1 MNITRVALSNPVA
14 VVAAIL
20 LVILLGVVGLSN
32 LPIQMIPDAQRP
44 FINITT
50 GWRSAAPEEVES
62 EIIEPQE
69 DMLRGVPGLIKMTS
83 SASRGNGSINLSFTV
98 ETDLQRALIEV
109 MNRLNQVPRYPADV
123 TEPRIFA
130 GQDSYGNA
138 IAWFAVTAAP
148 GNERDISSYNDFI
161 KEVVLSR
168 IERVP
173 GVSNSAMFGGRQEEV
188 RITFDPFAAAALN
201 IDIPTMAGLTGNNN
215 DTSGGFND
223 VGRRQYSLRYAGK
236 YDLDE
241 FGEMV
246 LDWRGGNPVR
256 LRDIATIDVQLR
268 DESGGLLADG
278 IRAIA
283 FNAQVE
289 KGVNVLEVME
299 GLKAAVAELEEGAL
313 QRAGL
318 KVRQSYD
325 ESNYIT
331 NSIAMLRT
339 NLLLGISLAI
349 GILWWFLRRFRATL
363 MVAMAIPICLFTA
376 FFVLQIAGRSLNMI
390 SLAGLAFA
398 MGMVLDGAIVVLE
411 NTVRL
416 RENNVPPAEA
426 AEKGAT
432 QVWGALLASTATTVA
447 IFMPILF
454 LKDLSAKLFAD
465 LALAISVAVVT
476 SLIIAITVIPTAT
489 ANWLRRGRTTDL
501 HADWWRKI
509 TASIMTLT
517 DGVWRRRSLVTGL
530 FVSATALTILLLPPA
545 DYLPKGKDSWI
556 FAYILMPPGQSVTS
570 AKEDFQVVLNDR
582 LSPYLEEGAENQV
595 DAYFFGTFGSF
606 GFLGVSMTDPND
618 ADRFID
624 LLNDKLLAGFP
635 DTMAFADRAGIFERL
650 SDGGGIEMNIQSRD
664 MDSML
669 TAAKEG
675 LAAIGEHLPGSQARP
690 IPGVELA
697 EPELRLIPNE
707 RRITEAGWTR
717 RQMGTVVRALGDG
730 AYVGDYFD
738 GDHRRDI
745 VLRAKN
751 WSSPEQLAA
760 TPLATPNG
768 GIQSVD
774 QLVRMV
780 RTAGPNQ
787 IRRVDRRRTITLNV
801 TPPRGMSLEE
811 AVSVLQEK
819 VEPVILRSLPADGE
833 VSYFGSANDL
843 KIALNNMSSS
853 FVLAIMI
860 LYLLVS
866 ALFRSFKD
874 GVLVLLALPLATVG
888 GVMLLRIV
896 NVPMDLLTMVG
907 FITLLGLVVNNA
919 ILLVHQTRTAE
930 RDGLSRRDSVE
941 QAIRRRLRPILMS
954 TLTSL
959 FGMMP
964 LLLIPGPGSEVY
976 KGLAAVIVGGMAVSA
991 VFTLIFLPSLLRMG
1005 ERQESSVSVLDD
1017 SETAPVIG

>member
-624 LLNDKLLAGFP
+624 LLNDNLLAGFP

>member
-109 MNRLNQVPRYPADV
+109 MNRLNQVARYPADV

-138 IAWFAVTAAP
+138 IAWFAVTVAP

-201 IDIPTMAGLTGNNN
+201 IDIPTIAGLTGNNN

-299 GLKAAVAELEEGAL
+299 GLKAAVAELEVGAL

-376 FFVLQIAGRSLNMI
+376 FFVLQMAGRSLNMI

-416 RENNVPPAEA
+416 RENNVPSAEA

-606 GFLGVSMTDPND
+606 GFLGVSMTNPND

-624 LLNDKLLAGFP
+624 LLNDNLLAGFP

-801 TPPRGMSLEE
+801 TPPRGVSLEE

-853 FVLAIMI
+853 FLLAIMI

-1005 ERQESSVSVLDD
+1005 ERQESSVPVLDD
-1017 SETAPVIG
+1017 SNTSPVTG

>member
-1 MNITRVALSNPVA
+1 MNISRLALSNPVA
-14 VVAAIL
+14 VIAAIL
-20 LVILLGVVGLSN
+20 MVLMLGIVGLSN
-32 LPIQMIPDAQRP
+32 LLIQMIPDAQRP
-44 FINITT
+44 FIQITT

-62 EIIEPQE
+62 SIIEPQE
-69 DMLRGVPGLIKMTS
+69 DMLRGVPGLVKMTS
-83 SASRGNGSINLSFTV
+83 SASRGRGSINLSFTV

-130 GQDSYGNA
+130 GQDSYGSS
-138 IAWFAVTAAP
+138 IAWFAITTSP

-168 IERVP
+168 VERVP
-173 GVSNSAMFGGRQEEV
+173 GVSNSNMYGGRQEEV

-201 IDIPTMAGLTGNNN
+201 IDIPTMAGLLGNNN
-215 DTSGGFND
+215 DTSGGYND
-223 VGRRQYSLRYAGK
+223 VGRRQYSLRFAGK

-256 LRDIATIDVQLR
+256 LRDIATIDIKLR

-278 IRAIA
+278 KRAIA
-283 FNAQVE
+283 FNALVE
-289 KGVNVLEVME
+289 KGVNVLEVMDD
-299 GLKAAVAELEEGAL
+299 LQLAVAELEEGPL
-313 QRAGL
+313 QRVGL
-318 KVRQSYD
+318 DVRQSYD
-325 ESNYIT
+325 ESEYIT
-331 NSIAMLRT
+331 DSIAMLRT
-339 NLLLGISLAI
+339 NLLLGISLAV
-349 GILWWFLRRFRATL
+349 GILWWFLRRVRATL

-376 FFVLQIAGRSLNMI
+376 FFVLQIAGRTLNMI

-411 NTVRL
+411 NTIRL
-416 RENNVPPAEA
+416 RENGESPHEA
-426 AEKGAT
+426 AEKGAS

-476 SLIIAITVIPTAT
+476 SLVIAVTVIPTAT
-489 ANWLRRGRTTDL
+489 ANWLRRGRATDL
-501 HADWWRKI
+501 HADWWRSI
-509 TASIMTLT
+509 TAAIMNLT
-517 DGVWRRRSLVTGL
+517 NGVWRRRSLVAGL
-530 FVSATALTILLLPPA
+530 FVTATALTITLMPPA
-545 DYLPKGKDSWI
+545 DYLPKGKDTWI
-556 FAYILMPPGQSVTS
+556 FAYILMPPGQSVSS
-570 AKEDFQVVLNDR
+570 AKEDFQQVLSDR
-582 LSPYLEEGAENQV
+582 LKPYLEEDAENQL
-595 DAYFFGTFGSF
+595 DAYFFGTFGSY
-606 GFLGVSMTDPND
+606 GFLGVMVTDSSD
-618 ADRFID
+618 ADNFID
-624 LLNDKLLAGFP
+624 LLNGKLLAGFP

-650 SDGGGIEMNIQSRD
+650 GDGGGIEMNIQSRD
-664 MDSML
+664 MGSML
-669 TAAKEG
+669 AAAKAG
-675 LAAIGEHLPGSQARP
+675 MGAIGEHLPGAQARP
-690 IPGVELA
+690 EPGVELA

-707 RRITEAGWTR
+707 RRITEAGWNR
-717 RQMGTVVRALGDG
+717 RQMSTVVQALGDG

-738 GDHRRDI
+738 GDRRRDI

-751 WSSPEQLAA
+751 WTSPEQLAA

-811 AVSVLQEK
+811 TVAVLQRE

-853 FVLAIMI
+853 FTLAILI

-874 GVLVLLALPLATVG
+874 GALVLLALPLATVG

-930 RDGLSRRDSVE
+930 REGLGRKDAVE

-959 FGMMP
+959 FGMLP

-991 VFTLIFLPSLLRMG
+991 VFTLILLPSLLRMG
-1005 ERQESSVSVLDD
+1005 ERLETSESILDRSD
-1017 SETAPVIG
+1017 QAHAIS

>member
-1 MNITRVALSNPVA
+1 MNITRIALSNPVA
-14 VVAAIL
+14 VIAAIL
-20 LVILLGVVGLSN
+20 MMLLLGTVGLSN

-50 GWRSAAPEEVES
+50 GWRSATPEEVES

-138 IAWFAVTAAP
+138 IAWFAITTSP
-148 GNERDISSYNDFI
+148 GNDRDITSYNDFI

-168 IERVP
+168 VERVP
-173 GVSNSAMFGGRQEEV
+173 GVSNSSMFGGRQQEV

-201 IDIPTMAGLTGNNN
+201 IDIPTISGLLGNNN
-215 DTSGGFND
+215 DTSGGYND

-236 YDLDE
+236 YNLDE

-256 LRDIATIDVQLR
+256 LRDIATIDIKLQ
-268 DESGGLLADG
+268 DEVGALLADG
-278 IRAIA
+278 KRAIA
-283 FNAQVE
+283 FNALVE
-289 KGVNVLEVME
+289 KGVNVLEVMKE
-299 GLKAAVAELEEGAL
+299 LKLAVAELEDGPL

-318 KVRQSYD
+318 NVRQSYD
-325 ESNYIT
+325 ESKYIT
-331 NSIAMLRT
+331 DSIAMLRT
-339 NLLLGISLAI
+339 NLLLGIALAI
-349 GILWWFLRRFRATL
+349 IILWWFLRRFRATL
-363 MVAMAIPICLFTA
+363 MVAMAIPISLFTA
-376 FFVLQIAGRSLNMI
+376 FLVLQIAGRTLNMI

-416 RENNVPPAEA
+416 RENGVPPEEA

-454 LKDLSAKLFAD
+454 LKDFSAKLFAD
-465 LALAISVAVVT
+465 LALAISAAVAT
-476 SLIIAITVIPTAT
+476 SLIIAVTVIPTAT
-489 ANWLRRGRTTDL
+489 ANWLRRGRSTDL
-501 HADWWRKI
+501 HANWWRKI
-509 TASIMTLT
+509 TATIMNLT
-517 DGVWRRRSLVTGL
+517 DGVWRRRSLVAGL
-530 FVSATALTILLLPPA
+530 FVTATALTAILLPPA
-545 DYLPKGKDSWI
+545 DYLPKGKQPWI
-556 FAYILMPPGQSVTS
+556 FAYILMPPGQSVNS
-570 AKEDFQVVLNDR
+570 AKEEFQAVLRAR
-582 LSPYLEEGAENQV
+582 LDPYLEEGVDDQL
-595 DAYFFGTFGSF
+595 DAYFFGTFGST
-606 GFLGVSMTDPND
+606 GFLGVMVTHASDSDN
-618 ADRFID
+618 FID
-624 LLNDKLLAGFP
+624 LLNDNLLAGFP

-650 SDGGGIEMNIQSRD
+650 GDGSAIEMNIQSRD
-664 MDSML
+664 MDAML
-669 TAAKEG
+669 TAAKAG
-675 LAAIGEHLPGSQARP
+675 LGAIGQHLPRARARP
-690 IPGVELA
+690 VPGVELA
-697 EPELRLIPNE
+697 APELRLIPDE
-707 RRITEAGWTR
+707 RRITEAGWNR
-717 RQMGTVVRALGDG
+717 RQMSTVVQALGDG

-738 GDHRRDI
+738 GDYRRDI
-745 VLRAKN
+745 VLRANN
-751 WSSPEQLAA
+751 WTSPEQLAA

-780 RTAGPNQ
+780 RTAGPNEV
-787 IRRVDRRRTITLNV
+787 RRVDRRRTITLNV

-811 AVSVLQEK
+811 TVAVLQQE
-819 VEPVILRSLPADGE
+819 VEPVILRNLPADGE

-843 KIALNNMSSS
+843 KIALKNMSSS
-853 FVLAIMI
+853 FTLAILI
-860 LYLLVS
+860 LYLLIS

-888 GVMLLRIV
+888 GVVLLRIV

-919 ILLVHQTRTAE
+919 ILLVHQTRAAE
-930 RDGLSRRDSVE
+930 RDGLGRKEAVE

-959 FGMMP
+959 FGMLP

-976 KGLAAVIVGGMAVSA
+976 KGLAAVIVGGMAVST

-1005 ERQESSVSVLDD
+1005 ESLETPESVLGK
-1017 SETAPVIG
+1017 SGTVPVTG

>member
-1 MNITRVALSNPVA
+1 MNISRLAIFNPVA
-14 VVAAIL
+14 VTAAIL
-20 LVILLGVVGLSN
+20 LVVLMGAVGLSN

-50 GWRSAAPEEVES
+50 GWRSAAPQEIES
-62 EIIEPQE
+62 AIIEPQE
-69 DMLRGVPGLIKMTS
+69 DQLRGVPGLIKMTS

-109 MNRLNQVPRYPADV
+109 MNRLNQVPRYPPDV

-138 IAWFAVTAAP
+138 IAWFAITTAP
-148 GNERDISSYNDFI
+148 GNDRDIVSYNDFI
-161 KEVVLSR
+161 KEVVQSR

-173 GVSNSAMFGGRQEEV
+173 GVSNSNSFGGRPEEV

-201 IDIPTMAGLTGNNN
+201 IDIPTMAGLTGNND
-215 DTSGGFND
+215 DTSGGYND

-241 FGEMV
+241 FGNMV

-256 LRDIATIDVQLR
+256 LRDIATVEIKLR

-278 IRAIA
+278 VPAIA
-283 FNAQVE
+283 FNALVE
-289 KGVNVLEVME
+289 KDVNVLEVMKD
-299 GLKAAVAELEEGAL
+299 LQDAVAELQDGPL

-318 KVRQSYD
+318 LVRQSYD
-325 ESNYIT
+325 ESTYIT

-339 NLLLGISLAI
+339 NLLLGIALAI
-349 GILWWFLRRFRATL
+349 GVLWWFLRRFRATL
-363 MVAMAIPICLFTA
+363 MVALAIPICLFTA
-376 FFVLQIAGRSLNMI
+376 FFVLQMSGRSLNMI

-411 NTVRL
+411 NTIRL
-416 RENNVPPAEA
+416 REHGMPPEEA
-426 AEKGAT
+426 AEKGAS

-465 LALAISVAVVT
+465 LALAISVAVVA
-476 SLIIAITVIPTAT
+476 SLIIAVTVIPTAT
-489 ANWLRRGRTTDL
+489 ANWLRRGRAEDL
-501 HADWWRKI
+501 HADWWKKI
-509 TASIMTLT
+509 TASIMKLT
-517 DGVWRRRSLVTGL
+517 DGVWRRRSLVAGL
-530 FVSATALTILLLPPA
+530 FVTATVLTVTLLPQA
-545 DYLPKGKDSWI
+545 DYLPKGKDTWI
-556 FAYILMPPGQSVTS
+556 FAYILMPPGQSVSS
-570 AKEDFQVVLNDR
+570 AKEDFQEVVSAR
-582 LSPYLEEGAENQV
+582 LHPYLEEGVENQV
-595 DAYFFGTFGSF
+595 DAYFFGTFGSY
-606 GFLGVSMTDPND
+606 GFLGTMVTDPDD
-618 ADRFID
+618 ADSFID
-624 LLNDKLLAGFP
+624 LLNGELLAGFP

-650 SDGGGIEMNIQSRD
+650 GEGAGIQMNIQSRD
-664 MDSML
+664 MDSMFV
-669 TAAKEG
+669 AAKAG
-675 LAAIGEHLPGSQARP
+675 MRAIGEAMPGAQARP
-690 IPGVELA
+690 EPGVELA

-717 RQMGTVVRALGDG
+717 RQMSTVVRALGDG
-730 AYVGDYFD
+730 VYVGDYFD
-738 GDHRRDI
+738 GDVRRDI
-745 VLRAKN
+745 VLRATD
-751 WSSPEQLAA
+751 WTSPEQLAA
-760 TPLATPNG
+760 TPLATPDG
-768 GIQSVD
+768 GIQPVG
-774 QLVRMV
+774 QLVRMI
-780 RTAGPNQ
+780 RTAGPNE

-801 TPPRGMSLEE
+801 TPPRDMSLEE
-811 AVSVLQEK
+811 TVSVLQQQ
-819 VEPVILRSLPADGE
+819 VEPVILRNLPADGE

-843 KIALNNMSSS
+843 KIALSNMSNS
-853 FVLAIMI
+853 FTLAILI

-874 GVLVLLALPLATVG
+874 GALVLLALPLATVG

-930 RDGLSRRDSVE
+930 REGIGRKDAVE

-959 FGMMP
+959 FGMLP

-976 KGLAAVIVGGMAVSA
+976 KGLAAVIVGGMAVST
-991 VFTLIFLPSLLRMG
+991 VFTLVFLPSLLRMG
-1005 ERQESSVSVLDD
+1005 ESSEVSQIAAGEPSPEPL
-1017 SETAPVIG
+1017 SG